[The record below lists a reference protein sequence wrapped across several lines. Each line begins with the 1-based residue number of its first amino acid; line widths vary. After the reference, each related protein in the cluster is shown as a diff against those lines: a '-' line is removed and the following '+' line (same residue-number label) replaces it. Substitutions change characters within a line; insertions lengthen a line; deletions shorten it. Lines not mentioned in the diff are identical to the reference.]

1 MERHGDKR
9 ELSAISSAAP
19 APRIANVLVVVV
31 FLGYLLMQAVNVLDA
46 APGTSELTACLAIP
60 PLLAALQYVHFAP
73 NLVHLR
79 RRLFPWSLIL
89 QALIT
94 FVPFAFFGWHWGGM
108 AGFLAG
114 SFLLRLSPVPGWVL
128 YGLTVTGVMVI
139 SANEQLRPVDIAYMG
154 VSTALT
160 GLVLY
165 SMARLAMLATAIHD
179 SRGELARMAVAR
191 ERLRFARDLH
201 DLLGYSLSSITLK
214 NELIQRLITSN
225 PQRACEEVSEVL
237 VISRQALADV
247 REVARGYRDMS
258 LLVEAESAGS
268 VLKAAGIRAE
278 IEVDCTGLSSM
289 ANTIL
294 ATVLREGV
302 TNVLRHS
309 QPRTCSITTSRD
321 PEEKGFVRLQIVNDG
336 VGQKGLVD
344 SDSTGTGLANL
355 AVRAAAVGGR
365 LRSGVEAGSTTF
377 RLVAA
382 VPADAVAV
390 QDGLALLTAD
400 TRTTESCPAEARTG
414 EPRTGE
420 SRTGESLTAEARAA
434 GVRTAGSAVSETR
447 RSA

>member
-1 MERHGDKR
+1 MTAQGTSRLRLTALRASATERSGGKR

-31 FLGYLLMQAVNVLDA
+31 FLGYLLMQAVNVLEL
-46 APGTSELTACLAIP
+46 APGRSELTACLIIP
-60 PLLAALQYVHFAP
+60 PVLAALQYVHFAP
-73 NLVHLR
+73 HLAHLR
-79 RRLFPWSLIL
+79 QRLHPWSLIL
-89 QALIT
+89 QALVT
-94 FVPFAFFGWHWGGM
+94 FVPFALFGWHWGGM

-114 SFLLRLSPVPGWVL
+114 SFLLRLSPVLGWVL
-128 YGLTVTGVMVI
+128 YGLTVAGVMAI
-139 SANEQLRPVDIAYMG
+139 SATEQLRPVDIAYMG

-225 PQRACEEVSEVL
+225 PQRACEEVTEVL

-278 IEVDCTGLSSM
+278 IEVECTGLSSI

-309 QPRTCSITTSRD
+309 QPRTCSITTSAD
-321 PEEKGFVRLQIVNDG
+321 PERKGFFRLEIVNDG
-336 VGQKGLVD
+336 VGQRGLVD
-344 SDSTGTGLANL
+344 SDSTGTGLTNL
-355 AVRAAAVGGR
+355 ATRAAAVGGR
-365 LRSGVEAGSTTF
+365 LRSGVDPGGTTF
-377 RLVAA
+377 RLVVA
-382 VPADAVAV
+382 VPADAAAV
-390 QDGLALLTAD
+390 KDGLALLTEDPRA
-400 TRTTESCPAEARTG
+400 ECPAEPAPAERPTL
-414 EPRTGE
+414 E
-420 SRTGESLTAEARAA
+420 S
-434 GVRTAGSAVSETR
+434 R

>member
-1 MERHGDKR
+1 MTAQGASRLRLTSLRPGATERSGGKR

-19 APRIANVLVVVV
+19 APGIANVLVAVV
-31 FLGYLLMQAVNVLDA
+31 FLGYLLMQAVNVLEA
-46 APGTSELTACLAIP
+46 QPGRSELTACLTIP
-60 PLLAALQYVHFAP
+60 PVLAALQYVHFAP
-73 NLVHLR
+73 HLA
-79 RRLFPWSLIL
+79 RLRQRLHPWSLIL
-89 QALIT
+89 QALVT
-94 FVPFAFFGWHWGGM
+94 FVPFALFGWHWGGM

-114 SFLLRLSPVPGWVL
+114 SFLLRLSPVLGWTL
-128 YGLTVTGVMVI
+128 YGLTVAGVMAI
-139 SANEQLRPVDIAYMG
+139 SATEQLRPVDIAYMG

-214 NELIQRLITSN
+214 NELIQRLIISN
-225 PQRACEEVSEVL
+225 PQRACEEVTEVL

-268 VLKAAGIRAE
+268 VLKAAGIRSE
-278 IEVDCTGLSSM
+278 IEVDCTGLSSI

-309 QPRTCSITTSRD
+309 QPRTCSITTSAD
-321 PEEKGFVRLQIVNDG
+321 PERKGFVRLEIVNDG
-336 VGQKGLVD
+336 VGQRGLVD
-344 SDSTGTGLANL
+344 SDSTGTGLTNL
-355 AVRAAAVGGR
+355 AARAAAVGGR
-365 LRSGVEAGSTTF
+365 LHSGVDTGGSTF
-377 RLVAA
+377 RLVVA
-382 VPADAVAV
+382 VPADAAAV
-390 QDGLALLTAD
+390 KDGLALLTEDPGAAECCPEPPAAERRS
-400 TRTTESCPAEARTG
+400 TLES
-414 EPRTGE
+414 
-420 SRTGESLTAEARAA
+420 
-434 GVRTAGSAVSETR
+434 R